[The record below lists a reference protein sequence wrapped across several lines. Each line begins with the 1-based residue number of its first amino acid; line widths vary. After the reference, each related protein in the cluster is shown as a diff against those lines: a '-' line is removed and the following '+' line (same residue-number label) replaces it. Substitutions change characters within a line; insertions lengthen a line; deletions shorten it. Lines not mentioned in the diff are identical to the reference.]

1 MFEKGSILNQLY
13 AAALENGFPTAQIE
27 LVEPQMIK
35 LEDVQVPLPKTVNA
49 LLQPSLDLRLPHDGN
64 PLIGDSGPLHDM
76 RDDVLRVIDSPAFAH
91 VVLIGSSGCGKTTTS
106 FMVAKERFCIYLECW
121 EQLRDGSASRLSFHM
136 NRNKMVDET
145 ELGAIRRRFKREV
158 LARCALLAILHKT
171 RSITP
176 YQWLLLS
183 LSDSWHFN
191 DMLKAVRKTVKTRK
205 MDFDHVFRAVT
216 SQLER
221 PPSLIVDEANLL
233 VGERKVQFNS
243 DDKVDA
249 FGASVKAVSSLSSHL
264 ASCIW
269 IGTKVRLEQ
278 SARVTSAV
286 AKTDGR
292 IETFAFCSFPYI
304 SAEEFSIRITSI
316 LGSDFAWAAGLL
328 YGRARPLA
336 TLVQR
341 RVASALQDV
350 QSVIAE
356 VCSSTRVVDE
366 IQSVM
371 NPNAGFG
378 DSDLLDLWAAAIC
391 YDPDGN
397 CFCPERYGGTL
408 AFTDGFAFG
417 LNGGYKTGGR
427 IETGVSSRPQLA
439 FKHIV
444 DEPILVDGI
453 ISYFLQKGGDS
464 PHDRLY
470 HRAAD
475 KCVNFGGEPSI
486 RGQLLDVAVLCKAV
500 SSQGD
505 ARLDAWLPLAI
516 QSFDDVRDATF
527 NVSRIVSGKGVLQRW
542 LDMVLTKP
550 DDEFF
555 PGLAARN
562 VCVRPET
569 MAGADGAFAAFRD
582 GTCVIVTIACAWYSE
597 GVPKKKWQ
605 DQADRSSRLERQFLQ
620 KEKGQ
625 KDTSK
630 NEAVKELLNQ
640 HNPLT
645 LRVLF
650 ELPTRQGSPAGG
662 HVQDGALVVDKR
674 NVHQVLC
681 PRFGEACK

>member
-13 AAALENGFPTAQIE
+13 AAALENGFPTAQIDP
-27 LVEPQMIK
+27 VEPQMIQ
-35 LEDVQVPLPKTVNA
+35 LQGVQVPLPMTVNT
-49 LLQPSLDLRLPHDGN
+49 LLQPFLDLRLPHDGN
-64 PLIGDSGPLHDM
+64 PLIGARGPLHDM

-121 EQLRDGSASRLSFHM
+121 GRLRDGSASRFSFHM
-136 NRNKMVDET
+136 NQGKMVDET
-145 ELGAIRRRFKREV
+145 ELGAIKRRFKREV
-158 LARCALLAILHKT
+158 VARCTLLAIL
-171 RSITP
+171 RARANISP
-176 YQWLLLS
+176 YQWLLFS
-183 LSDSWHFN
+183 LSN
-191 DMLKAVRKTVKTRK
+191 DEHYRLMLKAIHKVVKRYSMDYDCVLHAVKTALDK
-205 MDFDHVFRAVT
+205 
-216 SQLER
+216 QC
-221 PPSLIVDEANLL
+221 PSLIVDEANLL
-233 VGERKVQFNS
+233 VGERNVVVS
-243 DDKVDA
+243 DNDKVDA
-249 FGASVKAVSSLSSHL
+249 FGASVMAVSALSSHL

-316 LGSDFAWAAGLL
+316 LGGDFAWAAGLL

-341 RVASALQDV
+341 RVASAHQDA
-350 QSVIAE
+350 QSVIAQ
-356 VCSSTRVVDE
+356 VCSSTRVVEE

-371 NPNAGFG
+371 GTGFG

-408 AFTDGFAFG
+408 AFTDGFASLFP
-417 LNGGYKTGGR
+417 GGYKTGGS
-427 IETGVSSRPQLA
+427 IQAGVSTRPQLA

-453 ISYFLQKGGDS
+453 ISYFLLKGGDS
-464 PHDRLY
+464 PHARLY

-475 KCVNFGGEPSI
+475 KCVNFQEEPSI

-500 SSQGD
+500 SFQGV
-505 ARLDAWLPLAI
+505 ARLDAWLPLGD
-516 QSFDDVRDATF
+516 QSFVDVRDATF

-569 MAGADGAFAAFRD
+569 MAGADGAFAAFRN
-582 GTCVIVTIACAWYSE
+582 GKCVIVTIACAWYRD

-605 DQADRSSRLERQFLQ
+605 DQAGRSSRLERQFLK

-625 KDTSK
+625 EDTPK
-630 NEAVKELLNQ
+630 NEAVRKLLDL
-640 HNPLT
+640 HKPLT
-645 LRVLF
+645 LRLLF
-650 ELPTRQGSPAGG
+650 ELPKRQGSPAGG
-662 HVQDGALVVDKR
+662 NVEDGALVVDNR
-674 NVHQVLC
+674 NVNQVLC
-681 PRFGEACK
+681 PRFGEACQ